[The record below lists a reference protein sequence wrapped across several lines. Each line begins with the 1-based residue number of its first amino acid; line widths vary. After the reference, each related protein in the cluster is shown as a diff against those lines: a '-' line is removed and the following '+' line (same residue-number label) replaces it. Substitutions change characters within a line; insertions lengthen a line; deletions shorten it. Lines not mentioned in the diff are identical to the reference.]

1 MISMRHHGMN
11 TATRRR
17 GLRIGTSVLV
27 AAALAGLSSPASADV
42 FNGRIAFTSLRDG
55 DREIYTVTARGG
67 DPRQLTVNA
76 ANDAQPD
83 WAPDGRALAY
93 RVQVTRPRTLFQV
106 ARMQADG
113 EQPTQLSFPVPT
125 GREQGSQPSWF
136 PDGSGILFRRS
147 GTSVQPAVW
156 RIGPWGEDPM
166 QVLTAAGR
174 QWDPRWT
181 ADMTRILF
189 AWTRSEPADTDRAIA
204 ISAPSDPTPTVLF
217 DDPGVF
223 DSAPARSPDGSRIAF
238 ESDSNRL
245 GTNPEGDR
253 EIFVMNAD
261 GSDVRQLTRNAIHD
275 EGPAWSPDQTML
287 AYTSGPDNEHGDI
300 QIMTADG
307 VHLRTLASYDG
318 LDESPD
324 WQAIPAPATD
334 RHCGDLTTY
343 TADLVDVRAAGDG
356 LSCAKARRLAAAWA
370 THDHPNPLRA
380 YAVETEG
387 FGGTL
392 RVHLTPRGNQDG
404 TGNDKLVAFLLE
416 PR

>member
-1 MISMRHHGMN
+1 
-11 TATRRR
+11 
-17 GLRIGTSVLV
+17 
-27 AAALAGLSSPASADV
+27 
-42 FNGRIAFTSLRDG
+42 
-55 DREIYTVTARGG
+55 
-67 DPRQLTVNA
+67 
-76 ANDAQPD
+76 
-83 WAPDGRALAY
+83 
-93 RVQVTRPRTLFQV
+93 
-106 ARMQADG
+106 
-113 EQPTQLSFPVPT
+113 
-125 GREQGSQPSWF
+125 
-136 PDGSGILFRRS
+136 
-147 GTSVQPAVW
+147 
-156 RIGPWGEDPM
+156 
-166 QVLTAAGR
+166 
-174 QWDPRWT
+174 
-181 ADMTRILF
+181 MTRILF

-204 ISAPSDPTPTVLF
+204 ISAPGDLSSTILF

-261 GSDVRQLTRNAIHD
+261 GGDVRQLTRNAIHD

-300 QIMTADG
+300 QVMTADG

-334 RHCGDLTTY
+334 RRCGDLTTD

-356 LSCAKARRLAAAWA
+356 LSCAKARGLAAAWV
-370 THDHPNPLRA
+370 THEHPNRLRA
-380 YAVETEG
+380 YAVETED

-392 RVHLTPRGNQDG
+392 RVQLAHRGNRDG